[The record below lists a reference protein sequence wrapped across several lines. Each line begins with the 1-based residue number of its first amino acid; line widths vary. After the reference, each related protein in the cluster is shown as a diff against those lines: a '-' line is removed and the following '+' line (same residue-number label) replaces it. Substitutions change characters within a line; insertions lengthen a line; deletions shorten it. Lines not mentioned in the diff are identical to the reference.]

1 MGRAILTLV
10 VGVVAAVL
18 LAALIA
24 GSRDLS
30 AVLGPILVTTAFGGL
45 VFAAVAR
52 RTRTRE
58 AAQQLDE
65 HGTHVPQN
73 QNRFDQRSMTNDEEP
88 DRG

>member
-1 MGRAILTLV
+1 MRRALLTLV
-10 VGVVAAVL
+10 VGVVVAVL

-30 AVLGPILVTTAFGGL
+30 AVLGPILVTTAISGV

-52 RTRTRE
+52 RARTRE
-58 AAQQLDE
+58 AAERLEDPDM
-65 HGTHVPQN
+65 TTA
-73 QNRFDQRSMTNDEEP
+73 DQSQEP